1 MNIYIPPQRW
11 GTDRLIFM
19 YKTIPW
25 VLTAGLALSACD
37 SENNACDYV
46 NVSSPAD
53 SQPGLR
59 SDFTP
64 PDFSDLMSYN
74 SSSAYAE
81 ALSTCPGLYQQNR
94 VCTLGELPP
103 LSQDSSEVPTVDEI
117 MDRVSVSH
125 EWMGANFQR
134 ALESEDLLPEVIRIL
149 ARPLAAIVIDAD
161 IRPSFF
167 LNSTGTIYLDP
178 KYLWLTQ
185 EEKDTISEKEDFR
198 SAYAAQMT
206 TLPAWRYVD
215 GDNYAY
221 SSNSANSRTE
231 EDMAQSLARLLF
243 HELAH
248 ANDFIELDRLPYA
261 NTEDGFYVLLN
272 DDGGQMSKSVQNSAP
287 LQSCTL
293 RDYAAAL
300 YLGATANVQTT
311 TLRGGSAGA
320 ALDSEGANAT
330 YGYTTRFEDFA
341 MMVEETL
348 MFQYYGFQRDAAF
361 IEQDVVGVDS
371 EGNDIVNNTVRWGQ
385 RGRIGAPLVKAR
397 AQAAMEQLLPNTQWS
412 TFFDGLATPNSMVA
426 SQTWEQNLSSS
437 ASDTR
442 QLSLDE
448 VKRSATNFADD
459 FAHPHH

>member
-1 MNIYIPPQRW
+1 
-11 GTDRLIFM
+11 M

-25 VLTAGLALSACD
+25 LLTAGLVLTACD
-37 SENNACDYV
+37 SGKK
-46 NVSSPAD
+46 S
-53 SQPGLR
+53 
-59 SDFTP
+59 TP
-64 PDFSDLMSYN
+64 DLSDLKSYR

-81 ALSTCPGLYQQNR
+81 ALSICPRLYQQNR
-94 VCTLGELPP
+94 VCTIGELPP
-103 LSQDSSEVPTVDEI
+103 LSQDSSEIPTVSEV

-125 EWMGANFQR
+125 EWMGVNFQR
-134 ALESEDLLPEVIRIL
+134 ALETEDLLPEVIRIL

-167 LNSTGTIYLDP
+167 LNSSGTIYLDP
-178 KYLWLTQ
+178 RYLWLSQ
-185 EEKDTISEKEDFR
+185 DEKNTISEKEDFR

-221 SSNSANSRTE
+221 SSNSASTRTV

-248 ANDFIELDRLPYA
+248 ANDFIELDRLPNA
-261 NTEDGFYVLLN
+261 SSEDGFYVLLN
-272 DDGGQMSKSVQNSAP
+272 DDGGQMSKSVQSSAP
-287 LQSCTL
+287 LQSSTL

-311 TLRGGSAGA
+311 SLRGGSAGA

-330 YGYTTRFEDFA
+330 YGYTTRYEDFA

-348 MFQYYGFQRDAAF
+348 MLQHYGFQRDAAF

-397 AQAAMEQLLPNTQWS
+397 AQAAMEQLLPTTQWS
-412 TFFDGLATPNSMVA
+412 EFFDGLATPNNMFVG
-426 SQTWEQNLSSS
+426 QTWEQNLSSS
-437 ASDTR
+437 SSDIR
-442 QLSLDE
+442 QLSLDDA
-448 VKRSATNFADD
+448 KRSATTSADD
-459 FAHPHH
+459 FASPHH